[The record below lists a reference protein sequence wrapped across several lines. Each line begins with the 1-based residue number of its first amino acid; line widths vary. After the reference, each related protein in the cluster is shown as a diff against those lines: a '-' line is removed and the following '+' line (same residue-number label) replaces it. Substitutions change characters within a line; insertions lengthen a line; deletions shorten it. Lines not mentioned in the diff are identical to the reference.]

1 MVNTTNFVIAVLA
14 LGALSIQLLMGDSI
28 YPLVGT
34 LMSRNM
40 VLGAFLLAGIVFA
53 MLPAEKSMA
62 PAPQLSPNRA
72 KEDGRTGE
80 LFKREV

>member
-28 YPLVGT
+28 YPFVGT

-53 MLPAEKSMA
+53 MIPAEKSMA
-62 PAPQLSPNRA
+62 LAPQLSPNRA
-72 KEDGRTGE
+72 KEDVRTGVI
-80 LFKREV
+80 LALS